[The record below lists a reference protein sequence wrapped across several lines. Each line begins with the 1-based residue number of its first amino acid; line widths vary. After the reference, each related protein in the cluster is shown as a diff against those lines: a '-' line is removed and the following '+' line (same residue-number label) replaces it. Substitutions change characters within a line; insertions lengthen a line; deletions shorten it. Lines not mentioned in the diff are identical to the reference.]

1 MKERYNEMRS
11 NTIKVRV
18 LATLLSLAAVF
29 AFLGLEASHN
39 VSHAAAA
46 KSVTVTFSAGIPK
59 SENNPAQLD
68 MVNEK
73 IKATSNLAED
83 YYPDIKENEP
93 ANAVSFADV
102 LVAAHIKKYG
112 KSFTKSTCTNYL
124 DMQPGD
130 WGTYMIKQFKHEIVG
145 CYYKNDKS
153 TSNVSTA
160 TVAGGDRL
168 YAGSYSDWSWL
179 DLYSYFNKA
188 SYTTTAGSKL
198 SVTLKADNWGSAVV
212 PKEAT
217 ICTANKNGKLT
228 SLKAKTNN
236 KGTATV
242 TFNKAGTYYLSAT
255 GTVTYKSPYIEELRG
270 NSDSNVT
277 AQIMPPVAVV
287 TVKAKPVKKKASLI
301 LARITNVKETSATVT
316 WTKVNDADGYIISTN
331 RCAPEG
337 KKTKLKTVNTIK
349 GNSTLEWTKTGL
361 LKNKTY
367 KWRVIA
373 YKNSNGKK
381 KTLGK
386 SPIVHIIT
394 AGGNNYCNPKS
405 VTLDTIKLT
414 LNATKKSAKLNATI
428 VKAFEKKK
436 LLATT
441 HCKRIRWYSNNND
454 IATVT
459 AGGKVTAKKNGKK
472 GTCKIFAVA
481 TNGARNSCEV
491 TVK

>member
-1 MKERYNEMRS
+1 MRS

-73 IKATSNLAED
+73 IKATSNLAEE
-83 YYPDIKENEP
+83 YYPDIMEYEP

-112 KSFTKSTCTNYL
+112 NSFSKSTCTKYL
-124 DMQPGD
+124 DMANYGIT
-130 WGTYMIKQFKHEIVG
+130 WVTKQFTHTNVG
-145 CYYKNDKS
+145 CYYKNDKP
-153 TSNVSTA
+153 TSSVSTA

-168 YAGSYSDWSWL
+168 YAGSYEDTDPNWY

-198 SVTLKADNWGSAVV
+198 TVTLKADNGGSAVV

-217 ICTANKNGKLT
+217 ICTANKSGKLT

-255 GTVTYKSPYIEELRG
+255 GTVTYKSPDIEELRD
-270 NSDSNVT
+270 NPDSNTTV
-277 AQIMPPVAVV
+277 QIMPPVAVV
-287 TVKAKPVKKKASLI
+287 TVKAKPVKKKTPSFI
-301 LARITNVKETSATVT
+301 LTRMINVKENSATVT
-316 WTKVNDADGYIISTN
+316 WTKVKDASGYIISTN
-331 RCAPEG
+331 RCAPKG
-337 KKTKLKTVNTIK
+337 KETKLKKVNTITN
-349 GNSTLEWTKTGL
+349 NSTLKWTKTGL

-373 YKNSNGKK
+373 YKNSGGKK
-381 KTLGK
+381 KTLAK

-414 LNATKKSAKLNATI
+414 LNATKKSAKLKATI
-428 VKAFEKKK
+428 VKPSEKKK
-436 LLATT
+436 LLAKT
-441 HCKRIRWYSNNND
+441 HCKRIRWYSNNKN

-459 AGGKVTAKKNGKK
+459 AGGKVTANKNGKK

-481 TNGARNSCEV
+481 TNGVRNSCEV